1 MPDLHP
7 TMTHHDGVSAMEQ
20 RAFNIF
26 EALSIWG
33 KTLPCWQHFLLSK
46 LVATEDLS
54 DEDMDLIFAE
64 YLIDQH
70 LARPAAV
77 RVAWDIALPQFQ
89 GGAPAVVSTLTAMTS
104 VSGVNALAAGET
116 LSFGP
121 KLTVVYGPNGAGKS
135 GYARVLKSACFTRS
149 KETGILG
156 DVKLAKNKQPKPTAT
171 FTFDDGASIAFV
183 HQEPC
188 QRLRDGFA
196 VFDSTCVRVHL
207 DDRNTFQV
215 MPYLFDVFPRMVAA
229 FGKLQSKL
237 RDEITRRTPAVDKFA
252 IQGSTSEVAELL
264 ATLTALTNLE
274 RLKEL
279 AVFGDADAG
288 RLLAIDQQLVELRT
302 TDPKEVIK
310 KNEQRIVDLNA
321 VNASLAALAASVKP
335 VVVTNVAEASVQIRL
350 LVEKGTAL
358 SAAQFGGEPVQPI
371 GTRAWRDLLSAA
383 IAFSKEAYP
392 DDAFPAK
399 VAEARCVL
407 CHQILDEPSAGRL
420 TRFYQM
426 VTSVIETQLADTRQ
440 KLTGYGGALLKVSLN
455 FFAEDSAARR
465 TLQEL
470 DTALEADI
478 TAHVEGYRLVVEA
491 LSRAVAD
498 ESELALS
505 LLEQDSVTERISVLV
520 ERLQHDNER
529 LRLNDPNALI
539 QALLLEQQLLKDSK
553 RLADQYEDV
562 AAAVVEIKWVAK
574 ANQCVRGFSAIQRD
588 VTSKQ
593 KALATELVAQ
603 GFIARFNE
611 NCTALKLVLP
621 VQFRFAGDAGST
633 DRKIEIANAGVIGV
647 DPSRV
652 LSEGEQT
659 VAALAD
665 FLAEIE
671 LNGACAGIVFD
682 DPVTSMDHVRKES
695 IAQRLVD
702 EASRRQV
709 IVFTHDIL
717 FTNYLA
723 MAAEEK
729 AVAFA
734 GRTIWR
740 DDADAPGAIDRLAF
754 PHEHYEGAA
763 YDRAKKH
770 FKQAQTLTGD
780 PQRDALEKACGS
792 LRTAYEDFI
801 QKRLFNNVVRR
812 WRENIAFTLDKVF
825 FDEGIATRV
834 HNRMVGLSRYIDAH
848 SHSPDFH
855 EVPLTLEVL
864 VKELDQFDS
873 IKSDYSKAHKEWEKA
888 KPKATS
894 VFS

>member
-1 MPDLHP
+1 MVKP
-7 TMTHHDGVSAMEQ
+7 
-20 RAFNIF
+20 AFNIF
-26 EALSIWG
+26 DALSAWG
-33 KTLPCWQHFLLSK
+33 KSLPGWQHFLLSK
-46 LVATEDLS
+46 LVAT
-54 DEDMDLIFAE
+54 DELPDEAIDEVFTE

-70 LARPAAV
+70 LAGPDTV
-77 RVAWDIALPQFQ
+77 RVAWDMALPQFQ
-89 GGAPAVVSTLTAMTS
+89 GDVPAVVSTLTAMAS
-104 VSGVNALAAGET
+104 IFGVNALAVGET

-149 KETGILG
+149 KDTGILG

-171 FTFDDGASIAFV
+171 FSFNDGTNIAFV

-207 DDRNTFQV
+207 DDRNAFQV

-237 RDEITRRTPAVDKFA
+237 REEITRRTPAADKFA
-252 IQGSTSEVAELL
+252 IKDSTSEVGTLL
-264 ATLTALTNLE
+264 VTLTSQTNLV

-279 AVFGDADAG
+279 AVFGEADAA
-288 RLLAIDQQLVELRT
+288 RLLAIEPQLVELRT

-321 VNASLAALAASVKP
+321 VKASITALAAAIKP
-335 VVVTNVAEASVQIRL
+335 VVVTNVAMAAEQIRS
-350 LVEKGTAL
+350 LVEKGAAL
-358 SAAQFGGEPVQPI
+358 SAAQFGGEPVQPV

-392 DDAFPAK
+392 DDGFPAK
-399 VAEARCVL
+399 AEEARCVL
-407 CHQILDEPSAGRL
+407 CHQILDEASAGRL

-426 VTSVIETQLADTRQ
+426 ATSDIETELAGVRQ
-440 KLTGYGGALLKVSLN
+440 TLMGYGKALGKVALI
-455 FFAEDSAARR
+455 FFAKESAARR
-465 TLQEL
+465 TLQEF
-470 DTALEADI
+470 DTGLEADI
-478 TAHVEGYRLVVEA
+478 AAHVEGYRLVVEA
-491 LSRAVAD
+491 LTHAVEN
-498 ESELALS
+498 ESDPGVS
-505 LLEQDSVTERISVLV
+505 LLDDDSVTDRVSALV
-520 ERLQHDNER
+520 KRLQQDNEK
-529 LRLNDPNALI
+529 LRLNDPIALI
-539 QALLLEQQLLKDSK
+539 QELLLEQHLLNDRQ
-553 RLADQYEDV
+553 RLAGQYEEV
-562 AAAVVEIKWVAK
+562 ASAVKDLKWVAK
-574 ANQCVRGFSAIQRD
+574 ANQCLRGFPATQRD

-603 GFIARFNE
+603 GFVERFTE
-611 NCTALKLVLP
+611 NCTALKLALP
-621 VQFRFAGDAGST
+621 VQFRFAGDAGTT
-633 DRKIEIANAGVIGV
+633 DRKIEIANAGVTGV

-659 VAALAD
+659 AAALAD
-665 FLAEIE
+665 FLTEIE
-671 LNGACAGIVFD
+671 LNGACAGLVFD

-723 MAAEEK
+723 TAAEDRG
-729 AVAFA
+729 VAFA

-740 DDADAPGAIDRLAF
+740 DDANVPGAIDRLAF

-763 YDRAKKH
+763 HDRAKKH
-770 FKQAQTLTGD
+770 FDLARTLVGG

-801 QKRLFNNVVRR
+801 QKKLFNNVVRR

-825 FDEGIATRV
+825 FHEGIAVRV
-834 HNRMVGLSRYIDAH
+834 HERMVALSRYIDAH

-864 VKELDQFDS
+864 TSELAQFDS

-888 KPKATS
+888 KPKAAS

>member
-1 MPDLHP
+1 ML
-7 TMTHHDGVSAMEQ
+7 EL
-20 RAFNIF
+20 AFNIF
-26 EALSIWG
+26 DELSSWG
-33 KTLPCWQHFLLSK
+33 KTLPRWQHFLLSR
-46 LVATEDLS
+46 LVVTENLS
-54 DEDMDLIFAE
+54 DKDLDEIYAE

-70 LARPAAV
+70 LVGPGAV
-77 RVAWDIALPQFQ
+77 RATCDMALPQFQ
-89 GGAPAVVSTLTAMTS
+89 GGTPAVISTLTSMTS

-121 KLTVVYGPNGAGKS
+121 QLTVVYGPNGAGKS
-135 GYARVLKSACFTRS
+135 GYARLLKSACFTRS
-149 KETGILG
+149 KDTGILG
-156 DVKLAKNKQPKPTAT
+156 DVTLAKNKQPRPTAT
-171 FTFDDGASIAFV
+171 FTFGDGASITFV
-183 HQEPC
+183 HPEPC
-188 QRLRDGFA
+188 QRLRDAFA
-196 VFDSTCVRVHL
+196 VFDSTCIRVHL
-207 DDRNTFQV
+207 DDRNAFQV

-237 RDEITRRTPAVDKFA
+237 RDEINRRKPIVARFA
-252 IQGSTSEVAELL
+252 IDGGTSEVATLL
-264 ATLTALTNLE
+264 AALTAHTNLA

-288 RLLAIDQQLVELRT
+288 RLLATEQQLIELRT

-321 VNASLAALAASVKP
+321 VNASLAALAAGVKS
-335 VVVTNVAEASVQIRL
+335 VVVTNIAETAAQIRS
-350 LVEKGTAL
+350 LVEKGAAL
-358 SAAQFGGEPVQPI
+358 SAAQFGGEPVQPV
-371 GTRAWRDLLSAA
+371 GTRAWRDLLFAA

-392 DDAFPAK
+392 DDTFPAK

-407 CHQILDEPSAGRL
+407 CHQILDESSAGRL

-426 VTSVIETQLADTRQ
+426 VTSDIENQLAGARQ
-440 KLTGYGGALLKVSLN
+440 KLKGCGGALSKVALT
-455 FFAEDSAARR
+455 FFAEESAARR

-470 DTALEADI
+470 DTALEADV

-491 LSRAVAD
+491 LTHAVAD
-498 ESELALS
+498 ESDPALS
-505 LLEQDSVTERISVLV
+505 LLEQDFVTERISALA
-520 ERLQHDNER
+520 ERLQQDNEK

-539 QALLLEQQLLKDSK
+539 QALLLEQQLLNDRK

-562 AAAVVEIKWVAK
+562 AAAIEDLKWVEK
-574 ANQCVRGFSAIQRD
+574 ANQCVRGFPAIQRD

-603 GFIARFNE
+603 GFIARFID
-611 NCTALKLVLP
+611 NCASLKLVLP
-621 VQFRFAGDAGST
+621 VQFRFAGDAGTT
-633 DRKIEIANAGVIGV
+633 DRKIEIANAEVTGV

-659 VAALAD
+659 ATALAD
-665 FLAEIE
+665 FLTEIE
-671 LNGACAGIVFD
+671 LNGACAGVVFD

-723 MAAEEK
+723 TAAEEK

-754 PHEHYEGAA
+754 PHEYYEGAA
-763 YDRAKKH
+763 HDRAKKH
-770 FKQAQTLTGD
+770 FELARTLTGD
-780 PQRDALEKACGS
+780 PQRDALEKACGN

-801 QKRLFNNVVRR
+801 QKKLFNNVVRR
-812 WRENIAFTLDKVF
+812 WRENIAFTLDKVY

-834 HNRMVGLSRYIDAH
+834 HNRMVALSRYIDAH

-864 VKELDQFDS
+864 VSELAQFDS
-873 IKSDYSKAHKEWEKA
+873 IKSDYSQAHREWEKA
-888 KPKATS
+888 RPKATS
-894 VFS
+894 VFN

>member
-1 MPDLHP
+1 MAQP
-7 TMTHHDGVSAMEQ
+7 
-20 RAFNIF
+20 AFNIF
-26 EALSIWG
+26 DALSAWG
-33 KTLPCWQHFLLSK
+33 KTLPGWQHFLLSR
-46 LVATEDLS
+46 LVVA
-54 DEDMDLIFAE
+54 DELPDEALDAVFAE

-70 LARPAAV
+70 LAGPDAV
-77 RVAWDIALPQFQ
+77 RVAWDMALPQFQ
-89 GGAPAVVSTLTAMTS
+89 GDAPTVVSTLTSMAS

-149 KETGILG
+149 KDTGILG
-156 DVKLAKNKQPKPTAT
+156 DVKLAKNKQLKPTAT
-171 FTFDDGASIAFV
+171 FSFDDGTSIAFV

-207 DDRNTFQV
+207 DDRNAFQV

-237 RDEITRRTPAVDKFA
+237 RDEITRRTPAADKFA
-252 IQGSTSEVAELL
+252 IQDSTSEVATLL
-264 ATLTALTNLE
+264 VTLTSQTNLV

-279 AVFGDADAG
+279 AVFGDAEAA
-288 RLLAIDQQLVELRT
+288 RLLAIEQQLVELRT

-310 KNEQRIVDLNA
+310 KNEQRIVDLTA
-321 VNASLAALAASVKP
+321 VKASIVALAAGIKP
-335 VVVTNVAEASVQIRL
+335 VVVTNVAKAAEQIRS
-350 LVEKGTAL
+350 LVEKGAAL
-358 SAAQFGGEPVQPI
+358 SAAQFGGEPVQPV

-399 VAEARCVL
+399 AEEARCVL
-407 CHQILDEPSAGRL
+407 CHQVLDEASAGRL

-426 VTSVIETQLADTRQ
+426 ATSDTETELAGTRQ
-440 KLTGYGGALLKVSLN
+440 TLTGYGGALGKVALTT
-455 FFAEDSAARR
+455 FFAKESAARR

-478 TAHVEGYRLVVEA
+478 AAHVEGYRLVVEV
-491 LSRAVAD
+491 LTQAVAN
-498 ESELALS
+498 ESDPGLS
-505 LLEQDSVTERISVLV
+505 LLEYDSVTERVSALV
-520 ERLQHDNER
+520 ERLQQDNEK
-529 LRLNDPNALI
+529 LRLDDPNALI
-539 QALLLEQQLLKDSK
+539 QALLLEQQLLNDRK
-553 RLADQYEDV
+553 RLTDQYEDV
-562 AAAVVEIKWVAK
+562 ATAVEDLKWVAK
-574 ANQCVRGFSAIQRD
+574 ANQCIRGFPATQRD

-593 KALATELVAQ
+593 KALATELVAR
-603 GFIARFNE
+603 GFIERFME

-621 VQFRFAGDAGST
+621 VQFRFAGDAGTT
-633 DRKIEIANAGVIGV
+633 DRKIEIANAGVTGV

-659 VAALAD
+659 AAALAD
-665 FLAEIE
+665 FLTEIE
-671 LNGACAGIVFD
+671 LNGACAGVVFD

-702 EASRRQV
+702 EASRRQI

-723 MAAEEK
+723 TAAEDK
-729 AVAFA
+729 GVAFA

-740 DDADAPGAIDRLAF
+740 DDAEAPGAIDRLAF

-763 YDRAKKH
+763 HDRAKKH
-770 FKQAQTLTGD
+770 FELARMLAGD

-801 QKRLFNNVVRR
+801 QKKLFNNVVRR
-812 WRENIAFTLDKVF
+812 WRENITFTLDKVF

-834 HNRMVGLSRYIDAH
+834 HGRMVILSRYIDAH
-848 SHSPDFH
+848 SHSLDFH
-855 EVPLTLEVL
+855 EVPLTPEVL
-864 VKELDQFDS
+864 VSELAQFDR
-873 IKSDYSKAHKEWEKA
+873 IKLDYTKARNAWEKT
-888 KPKATS
+888 KPKAVS

>member
-1 MPDLHP
+1 
-7 TMTHHDGVSAMEQ
+7 MEQ
-20 RAFNIF
+20 PSFNIF

-33 KTLPCWQHFLLSK
+33 KTLPNWQHFLLSK
-46 LVATEDLS
+46 LIATEDLS
-54 DEDMDLIFAE
+54 DENMDEIFAE

-70 LARPAAV
+70 LAGPDAV
-77 RVAWDIALPQFQ
+77 RVAWDMVLPQFQ
-89 GGAPAVVSTLTAMTS
+89 ASAPAVVSTLTAMTS
-104 VSGVNALAAGET
+104 VSGVNALAGGET

-149 KETGILG
+149 KDTGILG

-196 VFDSTCVRVHL
+196 VFDSTCIRVHL
-207 DDRNTFQV
+207 DDRNAFQV
-215 MPYLFDVFPRMVAA
+215 MPYLFDVFPRMVAV
-229 FGKLQSKL
+229 FGNLQNKLS
-237 RDEITRRTPAVDKFA
+237 DEIARRMPALDKFD
-252 IQGSTSEVAELL
+252 IPDSLSEVATLL
-264 ATLTALTNLE
+264 ATLTAQTNLV

-279 AVFGDADAG
+279 SVFSDADAG
-288 RLLAIDQQLVELRT
+288 RLLAIEQQLVELRT

-321 VNASLAALAASVKP
+321 VNASLAALAAGVKP
-335 VVVTNVAEASVQIRL
+335 VVVTNVVEAAAQIRS
-350 LVEKGTAL
+350 LVEKGAAL
-358 SAAQFGGEPVQPI
+358 SAAQFGGEPVQPV
-371 GTRAWRDLLSAA
+371 GTRAWLDLLSAA

-407 CHQILDEPSAGRL
+407 CHQILDELSASRL

-426 VTSVIETQLADTRQ
+426 ATSDIETQLAGTRQ
-440 KLTGYGGALLKVSLN
+440 KLKGYGGALPKVALT
-455 FFAEDSAARR
+455 FFAEGSAARR

-491 LSRAVAD
+491 LNRAVAD
-498 ESELALS
+498 ESEPALS
-505 LLEQDSVTERISVLV
+505 LLELDSVTERISALV
-520 ERLQHDNER
+520 ERLQHDNEK
-529 LRLNDPNALI
+529 LRLNDPIALI
-539 QALLLEQQLLKDSK
+539 QALLLEQQLLNDRK

-562 AAAVVEIKWVAK
+562 AAAVEDIKWVAK
-574 ANQCVRGFSAIQRD
+574 ANQCFRGFPAIQRD

-593 KALATELVAQ
+593 KALAKELVAQ
-603 GFIARFNE
+603 GFIARFIE

-621 VQFRFAGDAGST
+621 VQFRFAGDAGTT
-633 DRKIEIANAGVIGV
+633 DRKIEIANAGVTGI

-659 VAALAD
+659 AAALAD

-671 LNGACAGIVFD
+671 LNGACAGVVFD

-723 MAAEEK
+723 TAAEEQ

-740 DDADAPGAIDRLAF
+740 DDADTPGAIDRLAF
-754 PHEHYEGAA
+754 PHEYYEGAA

-770 FKQAQTLTGD
+770 FELGRTLTGD

-801 QKRLFNNVVRR
+801 QKKLFNNVVRR

-834 HNRMVGLSRYIDAH
+834 HNRMVALSRYIDAH

-855 EVPLTLEVL
+855 EVPLTLDVL
-864 VKELDQFDS
+864 ISELSQFDS
-873 IKSDYSKAHKEWEKA
+873 IKSDYNKAHKEWEKA
-888 KPKATS
+888 KPKATN
-894 VFS
+894 VFN

>member
-1 MPDLHP
+1 
-7 TMTHHDGVSAMEQ
+7 MEQ
-20 RAFNIF
+20 PAFNIF
-26 EALSIWG
+26 EALSVWG
-33 KTLPCWQHFLLSK
+33 KTLPSWQHFLLSK
-46 LVATEDLS
+46 LVATDDLP
-54 DEDMDLIFAE
+54 DEALDEVFSE
-64 YLIDQH
+64 YLINQY
-70 LARPAAV
+70 LAGPEAV
-77 RVAWDIALPQFQ
+77 RVTWDMALPQFQ
-89 GGAPAVVSTLTAMTS
+89 VDAPAVVSTLTTMTA
-104 VSGVNALAAGET
+104 VSGVNALATGET

-149 KETGILG
+149 KDTGILG
-156 DVKLAKNKQPKPTAT
+156 NVKLAKNKQLKPTAT

-207 DDRNTFQV
+207 DDRNAFQV

-237 RDEITRRTPAVDKFA
+237 RDEITRRTPRADKFA
-252 IQGSTSEVAELL
+252 IQDGTSEVATML
-264 ATLTALTNLE
+264 ATLTVQTNLV
-274 RLKEL
+274 RLKAL
-279 AVFGDADAG
+279 AVFGDAEAA

-321 VNASLAALAASVKP
+321 VKASISALATDVKP
-335 VVVTNVAEASVQIRL
+335 VVVTNVAEAAAQIRA
-350 LVEKGTAL
+350 LVEKGAAL
-358 SAAQFGGEPVQPI
+358 SAAQLGGEPVQPV
-371 GTRAWRDLLSAA
+371 GTRAWRGLLSAA

-399 VAEARCVL
+399 VEEARCVL
-407 CHQILDEPSAGRL
+407 CHQVLDEASVDRL

-426 VTSVIETQLADTRQ
+426 ATSDIETQVAGTRQ
-440 KLTGYGGALLKVSLN
+440 KLTDYGGALGKVALT
-455 FFAEDSAARR
+455 FFAKESAVRR
-465 TLQEL
+465 TLEEL
-470 DTALEADI
+470 DTALDADI
-478 TAHVEGYRLVVEA
+478 AANVEGYRLVVEA
-491 LSRAVAD
+491 LTQAVAN
-498 ESELALS
+498 ESDPGLS
-505 LLEQDSVTERISVLV
+505 LLEYDSVTQRVSALV
-520 ERLQHDNER
+520 ERLQQDNEK
-529 LRLNDPNALI
+529 LWLNDPNVLI
-539 QALLLEQQLLKDSK
+539 VALLLEQQLLNDRKH
-553 RLADQYEDV
+553 LADQYEDV
-562 AAAVVEIKWVAK
+562 ASSVEHLKWVEK
-574 ANQCVRGFSAIQRD
+574 ANQCIRGFPATQRD

-603 GFIARFNE
+603 GFITRFLE
-611 NCTALKLVLP
+611 NCTALKLKLP
-621 VQFRFAGDAGST
+621 VQFRFAGDAGTT
-633 DRKIEIANAGVIGV
+633 DRKIEIAYAGVTGI

-659 VAALAD
+659 AAALAD
-665 FLAEIE
+665 FLTEIE
-671 LNGACAGIVFD
+671 LNGACAGVVFD

-723 MAAEEK
+723 TAAEEK

-763 YDRAKKH
+763 HDRAKKH
-770 FKQAQTLTGD
+770 YDLARTLAGD
-780 PQRDALEKACGS
+780 LQRDALEKACGS

-801 QKRLFNNVVRR
+801 QKKLFNNVVRR

-825 FDEGIATRV
+825 FDEGIAIRV
-834 HNRMVGLSRYIDAH
+834 HNRMVALSRYIDAH

-864 VKELDQFDS
+864 ISELAQFDS
-873 IKSDYSKAHKEWEKA
+873 IKLDYSKAHKEWEKA
-888 KPKATS
+888 KPKAAS

>member
-1 MPDLHP
+1 
-7 TMTHHDGVSAMEQ
+7 MTQHDRVSAIEQ
-20 RAFNIF
+20 PAFNIF
-26 EALSIWG
+26 EALSVWG
-33 KTLPCWQHFLLSK
+33 KTLPSWQHFLLSK
-46 LVATEDLS
+46 LVAAHDLP
-54 DEDMDLIFAE
+54 DEALDEVFSE

-70 LARPAAV
+70 LAGPVAV
-77 RVAWDIALPQFQ
+77 RVIWDMALPQFQ
-89 GGAPAVVSTLTAMTS
+89 EGAPTVIRTLTAMTS

-121 KLTVVYGPNGAGKS
+121 RLTVVYGPNGAGKS

-149 KETGILG
+149 KDTGILG

-171 FTFDDGASIAFV
+171 FTFDDGTSIAFV

-207 DDRNTFQV
+207 DDRNAFQV

-252 IQGSTSEVAELL
+252 IQDSSSEVATLL
-264 ATLTALTNLE
+264 ATLTALTNLV

-279 AVFGDADAG
+279 AVFGDAEAG
-288 RLLAIDQQLVELRT
+288 RLLAIEQQLVELRT

-321 VNASLAALAASVKP
+321 VNTSLAALTVGVKP
-335 VVVTNVAEASVQIRL
+335 VVVTNVAEAAAQIRS
-350 LVEKGTAL
+350 LVEKGAAL
-358 SAAQFGGEPVQPI
+358 SAAQFGGEPVQPV
-371 GTRAWRDLLSAA
+371 GTRAWLDLLSAA

-399 VAEARCVL
+399 IAEARCVL
-407 CHQILDEPSAGRL
+407 CHQILDELSAGRL

-426 VTSVIETQLADTRQ
+426 VTSDIETQLADARL
-440 KLTGYGGALLKVSLN
+440 KLKGYGGELSKVALS
-455 FFAEDSAARR
+455 FFAEESAARR
-465 TLQEL
+465 TLLEL

-478 TAHVEGYRLVVEA
+478 TTHVEGYRLVVEA
-491 LSRAVAD
+491 LICAVAD
-498 ESELALS
+498 ESDPALS
-505 LLEQDSVTERISVLV
+505 LLEQDFITGRINALA
-520 ERLQHDNER
+520 ERLQQDNEK

-539 QALLLEQQLLKDSK
+539 QALLLEQQLLNDRK
-553 RLADQYEDV
+553 RLADQYEDA
-562 AAAVVEIKWVAK
+562 AAAVEDLKWVAK

-588 VTSKQ
+588 ITSKQ

-603 GFIARFNE
+603 GFIARFIE

-621 VQFRFAGDAGST
+621 VQFRFAGDAGTT
-633 DRKIEIANAGVIGV
+633 DRKIEIANAGVTGV

-659 VAALAD
+659 AAALAD
-665 FLAEIE
+665 FLTEIE

-702 EASRRQV
+702 EATRRQV

-723 MAAEEK
+723 TAAEEK
-729 AVAFA
+729 TVAFA

-740 DDADAPGAIDRLAF
+740 DDANTPGAIDWLAF

-763 YDRAKKH
+763 HDRAKKH
-770 FKQAQTLTGD
+770 FDLARTLAGD

-801 QKRLFNNVVRR
+801 QKKLFNNVVRR
-812 WRENIAFTLDKVF
+812 WRENISFTLDKVF
-825 FDEGIATRV
+825 FDEGIAARV
-834 HNRMVGLSRYIDAH
+834 HNRMVALSRYIDAH

-864 VKELDQFDS
+864 NNELAQFDS

-888 KPKATS
+888 KPKSAN

>member
-1 MPDLHP
+1 MAQP
-7 TMTHHDGVSAMEQ
+7 
-20 RAFNIF
+20 AFNIF
-26 EALSIWG
+26 DALSAWG
-33 KTLPCWQHFLLSK
+33 KTLPGWQHFLLSK
-46 LVATEDLS
+46 LVATVDLT
-54 DEDMDLIFAE
+54 DETLDEVFAE
-64 YLIDQH
+64 YLIDQN
-70 LARPAAV
+70 LVGPNAV
-77 RVAWDIALPQFQ
+77 RVAWDMALPKFQ
-89 GGAPAVVSTLTAMTS
+89 ESAPTVASTLTEMAS

-149 KETGILG
+149 KDTGILG
-156 DVKLAKNKQPKPTAT
+156 DVNLAKNKQPRPTAT
-171 FTFDDGASIAFV
+171 FTFDDGSNIAFV

-207 DDRNTFQV
+207 DDRNAFQV
-215 MPYLFDVFPRMVAA
+215 MPYLFDVFPRMVAT
-229 FGKLQSKL
+229 FGKLQAKL

-252 IQGSTSEVAELL
+252 IQDSTSEVATAL
-264 ATLTALTNLE
+264 AALTAQTNLV
-274 RLKEL
+274 RLKEQ
-279 AVFGDADAG
+279 AVFSDAEAA
-288 RLLAIDQQLVELRT
+288 RLLVIEQQLAELRT

-310 KNEQRIVDLNA
+310 KNEQRIIDLNA
-321 VNASLAALAASVKP
+321 VKVSIATLATGVTQVS
-335 VVVTNVAEASVQIRL
+335 VTNIAEATAQVGA
-350 LVEKGTAL
+350 LVEKGAAL
-358 SAAQFGGEPVQPI
+358 SVAQFGTEPVQPV

-399 VAEARCVL
+399 VNGARCVL
-407 CHQILDEPSAGRL
+407 CHQVLDEASADRL

-426 VTSVIETQLADTRQ
+426 ATSDTETQLTSARR
-440 KLTGYGGALLKVSLN
+440 KLAWYGEALSKVALA
-455 FFAEDSAARR
+455 FFAQESAARR

-470 DTALEADI
+470 DTALEEDI
-478 TAHVEGYRLVVEA
+478 AAHVEGYRLVVEA
-491 LSRAVAD
+491 LTHAVAN
-498 ESELALS
+498 ESDAGLS
-505 LLEQDSVTERISVLV
+505 LIEYDSVTERLSALV
-520 ERLQHDNER
+520 ERLQQDNEM
-529 LRLNDPNALI
+529 LRLNDPKTLI
-539 QALLLEQQLLKDSK
+539 QALLLEQQLLNDRK
-553 RLADQYEDV
+553 RLTDQYEDI
-562 AAAVVEIKWVAK
+562 AAAVEDLKWVAK
-574 ANQCVRGFSAIQRD
+574 ATQCIRGFPATQRD

-603 GFIARFNE
+603 GFIARFTQ
-611 NCTALKLVLP
+611 NCTALRLVLP
-621 VQFRFAGDAGST
+621 VQFRFAGDAGTT
-633 DRKIEIANAGVIGV
+633 DRKIEIANASVTGVE
-647 DPSRV
+647 PSRI

-659 VAALAD
+659 AAALAD
-665 FLAEIE
+665 FLTEIE
-671 LNGACAGIVFD
+671 LNGACAGIVLD

-723 MAAEEK
+723 TAAEEK
-729 AVAFA
+729 GVAFA

-763 YDRAKKH
+763 HDRAKKH
-770 FKQAQTLTGD
+770 FDAARALAGD

-801 QKRLFNNVVRR
+801 QKKLFNNVVRR
-812 WRENIAFTLDKVF
+812 WRENITFTLDQVF
-825 FDEGIATRV
+825 FDEGIAARV
-834 HNRMVGLSRYIDAH
+834 HDRMAALSRHIDAH

-855 EVPLTLEVL
+855 EVPLTLEV
-864 VKELDQFDS
+864 VTSELAQFDG
-873 IKSDYSKAHKEWEKA
+873 IKSDYSKARKEWEKTR
-888 KPKATS
+888 PKAAT